1 MLQATLRQVSGKLGD
16 ALMAVSLGCSL
27 SLAILGEQVLFEP
40 QVDLALVGNWMSLF
54 CPLIFFLYVFMRL
67 AQVTEKAGRVGPLVN
82 SWNFQDNSG
91 ETPWMDEGRQYAVQY
106 INQSRAG
113 FYICGARLRLTGVQ
127 KVAYYFV
134 AISFAL
140 LSSLIR

>member
-1 MLQATLRQVSGKLGD
+1 MLQAMLRQVSGKLGS
-16 ALMAVSLGCSL
+16 AFVLVALGCAL

-40 QVDLALVGNWMSLF
+40 EVNFVLVANWMSLF
-54 CPLIFFLYVFMRL
+54 YPLILFFLYVFMRL
-67 AQVTEKAGRVGPLVN
+67 AQVTKKAGRVAPLVT
-82 SWNFQDNSG
+82 FQDDSG
-91 ETPWMDEGRQYAVQY
+91 EMPWMDEGRQHAVQY

-113 FYICGARLRLTGVQ
+113 FYICGARLRITDVQ
-127 KVAYYFV
+127 KVAYYFA